1 MTIGHVVRR
10 RNHRVAS
17 PPTHACD
24 DESVRWLVTLEG
36 NRRDVE
42 RLLAESSERLSA
54 TEESLELALEI
65 TDTAHDVAT
74 DESRQ
79 AGRTLIDAAVRHLN
93 GFGKLRWGRTYE
105 GVTVKTV
112 RYFDSVGRP
121 GGQVVFV
128 QTAYDHMLPDD
139 YADMV
144 ERLGFPRPPV
154 PAGVEDVNAL
164 DLAMVTALSADDPEV
179 ARVLRLIELMLEGD
193 EEIDWAAGYSA
204 LEVIDQYARR
214 QGVSGQALGWWTR
227 KEFDR
232 FTQMAN
238 SVKAVGI
245 RSRHQGHRF
254 SAPRKPLPPK
264 EGSWFV
270 RRVAA
275 RWIAWLLA
283 AEERTRDPG

>member
-1 MTIGHVVRR
+1 M
-10 RNHRVAS
+10 
-17 PPTHACD
+17 
-24 DESVRWLVTLEG
+24 RWLVTLEG
-36 NRRDVE
+36 NRPDVE

-54 TEESLELALEI
+54 TDETREVVLEI
-65 TDTAHDVAT
+65 ADAEHDVVT

-105 GVTVKTV
+105 GVTVKAV
-112 RYFDSVGRP
+112 RYFDSEGRP

-128 QTAYDHMLPDD
+128 ETAYDHMLPED

-144 ERLGFPRPPV
+144 ERLGFPRPEL

-164 DLAMVTALSADDPEV
+164 DLATVTALADDDPEV
-179 ARVLRLIELMLEGD
+179 ARVLRLVELMLEGD

-214 QGVSGQALGWWTR
+214 RGASGQALGWWTR

-238 SVKAVGI
+238 SVEAVGI
-245 RSRHQGHRF
+245 RSRHLGYRY
-254 SAPRKPLPPK
+254 SAPKKRMSVK

-275 RWIAWLLA
+275 RWLAWLLA
-283 AEERTRDPG
+283 AEQGRASRDPG